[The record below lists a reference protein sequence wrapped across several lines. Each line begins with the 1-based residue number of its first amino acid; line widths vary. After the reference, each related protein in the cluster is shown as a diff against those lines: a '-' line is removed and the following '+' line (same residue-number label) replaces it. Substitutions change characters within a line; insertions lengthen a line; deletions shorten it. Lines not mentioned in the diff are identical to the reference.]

1 MAQAKTPVRE
11 DTKKAP
17 PKAAAPGKAAAGKAA
32 PATKAAAGKATTTVK
47 AAAIKATNGKPTT
60 AKAVGPA
67 KVPATAKASPAAK
80 AVAPKAVAAKPAAAA
95 KAAQAKPVA
104 APAKP
109 VVAKASVAKVAPAKP
124 APVAKATVTKVAPA
138 KPVAAAAKPV
148 AAKASVTKAAPA
160 KPTAA
165 AKPATAAKP
174 APKPARKSLDVPLT
188 AAEKDANATVAMA
201 VEDLLSNGRVE
212 GFITHDQI
220 LAVVPAPEQ
229 NLDQIEELFAGAEE
243 QGIEVFDAENQ
254 PTFSDPGEDI
264 GVTLP
269 DDDVADAKTAKEPEE
284 DLEAL
289 AADLIGIDD
298 PVRMYLKEI
307 GKVALLTAEEEVV
320 LAKAIETGE
329 LAIEDPARCM
339 VNLFTWVT
347 VGSEPKARAMAGMRA
362 FDLPTD
368 SPKIANDAIDWWV
381 HKKRPI
387 EKPAIRFTKA
397 RRDPELDEEGRTRIL
412 QAESIL
418 KSIETDPAQALKDA
432 VLFGHSYRFRVLEH
446 PGREELYAMERW
458 ARETAQAIMR
468 ASIEAGRD
476 AEYLKEMGYDPS
488 IPAEIPL
495 ERRSG
500 KLIEQSTDGRRR
512 LTEANLRLVVSIAKK
527 YIGRGMSFLDLIQE
541 GNIGLIRAVE
551 KFDYEKGF
559 KFRTYATWWIRQ
571 AITRA
576 IADQARTIRIP
587 VHMVETINRLI
598 RVSRTLLQELGREP
612 TVEEIARRMS
622 RDEIVREL
630 RDKLEREPTEE
641 EVDKREAAGPQTV
654 SPEKVREIM
663 KVSQEPVSLETP
675 IGEEEDSHLGDF
687 IPDLASVAPADAAS
701 HQLLKEQVEGVL
713 DSLTPRERRVLQLR
727 FGLEDG
733 RSRTLEEV
741 GRDFNVTRER
751 IRQIEAKALR
761 KLRHPSRSRKLK
773 DYLE

>member
-1 MAQAKTPVRE
+1 VATTTKSGTTTKTDKNGKPEATVTKARALAVAAPKAAPAKAVPAKAVPMKAAVTKAGAPSKATP
-11 DTKKAP
+11 TKAVASPKPIASAKAP
-17 PKAAAPGKAAAGKAA
+17 MAAKLSAPAKAAAPKAAAPTKTAA
-32 PATKAAAGKATTTVK
+32 PTKA
-47 AAAIKATNGKPTT
+47 PTKT
-60 AKAVGPA
+60 SVSSESASSVPL
-67 KVPATAKASPAAK
+67 VPADEDEAGPPAELATRLDDGEPSS
-80 AVAPKAVAAKPAAAA
+80 AV
-95 KAAQAKPVA
+95 
-104 APAKP
+104 
-109 VVAKASVAKVAPAKP
+109 
-124 APVAKATVTKVAPA
+124 
-138 KPVAAAAKPV
+138 
-148 AAKASVTKAAPA
+148 
-160 KPTAA
+160 
-165 AKPATAAKP
+165 
-174 APKPARKSLDVPLT
+174 
-188 AAEKDANATVAMA
+188 
-201 VEDLLSNGRVE
+201 VEDLLNKGRTE

-220 LAVVPAPEQ
+220 LEAIPQPEANLGAV
-229 NLDQIEELFAGAEE
+229 EELYAAAEE
-243 QGIEVFDAENQ
+243 AGVEVLDADNN
-254 PTFSDPGEDI
+254 PTFADVEVEEEEVA
-264 GVTLP
+264 GVAVKP
-269 DDDVADAKTAKEPEE
+269 REVEE

-320 LAKAIETGE
+320 LAKAIELGE
-329 LAIEDPARCM
+329 LAIEDPARAL
-339 VNLFTWVT
+339 VNLYTWVST
-347 VGSEPKARAMAGMRA
+347 NSEPKARAMAAMRA
-362 FDLPTD
+362 FDLPRE
-368 SPKIANDAIDWWV
+368 SPRVTSDAIDWWV
-381 HKKRPI
+381 KRKNEIPTPPV
-387 EKPAIRFTKA
+387 KFSKA
-397 RRDPELDEEGRTRIL
+397 RRSPDLDDDARQRIL
-412 QAESIL
+412 HAESIL
-418 KSIETDPAQALKDA
+418 KTLESDPAAALKDA
-432 VLFGHSYRFRVLEH
+432 VLFGHSYRFRSLDH
-446 PGREELYAMERW
+446 AGAPELVELERW
-458 ARETAQAIMR
+458 AREAAQQVVR
-468 ASIEAGRD
+468 AYIEDGND
-476 AEYLKEMGYDPS
+476 AMYLRELGYDPS
-488 IPAEIPL
+488 VPADTPPE
-495 ERRSG
+495 ERSG
-500 KLIEQSTDGRRR
+500 RLIEQGVDARKR

-551 KFDYEKGF
+551 KFEYEKGF
-559 KFRTYATWWIRQ
+559 KFSTYATWWIRQ

-598 RVSRTLLQELGREP
+598 RVQRTLLQELGREP
-612 TVEEIARRMS
+612 TIEEIARRMS
-622 RDEIVREL
+622 RDEIIREL
-630 RDKLEREPTEE
+630 REKLQREPTEG
-641 EVDKREAAGPQTV
+641 EVDERESQGPQSV